1 MKNKKFIALL
11 AMTVA
16 LSGVMTACSFGGGKE
31 DSVVVES
38 TPTPTPAKKATATP
52 TVAADAQNTTY
63 TSKDKSVAIK
73 LPDATWAN
81 KSDETDMLSFESP
94 DQGKI
99 LILHGSG
106 ADLESAVIPNS
117 QDMAVSMTQA
127 ENMVNGTDF
136 EIQDYKSDQK
146 DGINIYSYTVKYKD
160 TTKSDGYVYAI
171 NKYFVND
178 SEYYGEYSDY
188 TRKRGVICSDILLP
202 PHALKEYAD
211 RQTLW
216 NAVEKAERGKNA
228 QLAYSFE
235 ISLQNEFSLE
245 ENIALAREFLFRE
258 FVSRGMTVDVSFHEK
273 ECEDG
278 GTPNP
283 HFHFL
288 CPIRPMEQDGTWGI
302 KQRREYVLDEEGNR
316 IRDANGKYVFNAVP
330 TTDWGSPETLEH
342 WREAWAEMCNAK
354 FAEKGLDVRIDHR
367 SYERQGV
374 DLLPTIHEGATV
386 RAMEKKGIRTEKGE
400 FNRWI
405 KATNAVIKDIRKKIS
420 LLFDWITEIKAELA
434 KPQTPDLVSLLND
447 YYTQRKA
454 GAYSQKGKISNLKEM
469 NETYNYLR
477 ANGIYT
483 LEDLESRLQSHRT
496 TVDGLK
502 TTMDSQNARMKAIR
516 SLNDYSATYKSLKPV
531 YDGLQKIKFEKSRA
545 KYKTEHADK
554 LKMFYTARR
563 KLTEEFPDGKVDMGK
578 LSKEYDTLEQEHE
591 TTYAEFKTVREDLQ
605 RLWKVKSNIDTAVR
619 FNQRT
624 AEQKLQNQPQI
635 RHKREDMTR

>member
-1 MKNKKFIALL
+1 MALFHLSVTQTKRSAGQSAIA
-11 AMTVA
+11 
-16 LSGVMTACSFGGGKE
+16 S
-31 DSVVVES
+31 
-38 TPTPTPAKKATATP
+38 
-52 TVAADAQNTTY
+52 AAYRAGERLY
-63 TSKDKSVAIK
+63 
-73 LPDATWAN
+73 
-81 KSDETDMLSFESP
+81 
-94 DQGKI
+94 
-99 LILHGSG
+99 
-106 ADLESAVIPNS
+106 
-117 QDMAVSMTQA
+117 
-127 ENMVNGTDF
+127 
-136 EIQDYKSDQK
+136 
-146 DGINIYSYTVKYKD
+146 
-160 TTKSDGYVYAI
+160 
-171 NKYFVND
+171 

-188 TRKRGVICSDILLP
+188 TRKGGVICSDILLP
-202 PHALKEYAD
+202 SHAPPEYAD

-228 QLAYSFE
+228 QLAYSFD
-235 ISLQNEFSLE
+235 IALQNEFSLE
-245 ENIALAREFLFRE
+245 ENIALARQFLLE
-258 FVSRGMTVDVSFHEK
+258 NFVSRGMVVDFAVHQPDR
-273 ECEDG
+273 EDG
-278 GTPNP
+278 GIPNP
-283 HFHFL
+283 HFHVL
-288 CPIRPMEQDGTWGI
+288 CPIRPIEQNGKWGL
-302 KQRREYVLDEEGNR
+302 KQRRVYELDEDGNR
-316 IRDANGKYVFNAVP
+316 IRDANGKFVFNAVP

-516 SLNDYSATYKSLKPV
+516 RDIPLTLADERIARAIRENNAKLVIIDPVQAFLGADVDMNRANEVRPIFRSLGDIAQATGCAIVLIGHLNKAAGTQSTYRGLGSIDITAAVRSLLFIGKLKDSPTTRV
-531 YDGLQKIKFEKSRA
+531 LIHEKSSLA
-545 KYKTEHADK
+545 PPGQSLAFSLGDEKGFEWIGAYDITADELLAGTDTAKTESK
-554 LKMFYTARR
+554 TAQAQM
-563 KLTEEFPDGKVDMGK
+563 LILELLADGKRMP
-578 LSKEYDTLEQEHE
+578 SAELE
-591 TTYAEFKTVREDLQ
+591 K
-605 RLWKVKSNIDTAVR
+605 AVNER
-619 FNQRT
+619 GISSRTMRT
-624 AEQKLQNQPQI
+624 AKSRIGDRLVTEKDGTAWVCYL
-635 RHKREDMTR
+635 RD

>member
-1 MKNKKFIALL
+1 MALFHFTVTQTKRSKGQSAIAS
-11 AMTVA
+11 AA
-16 LSGVMTACSFGGGKE
+16 YRSGE
-31 DSVVVES
+31 
-38 TPTPTPAKKATATP
+38 
-52 TVAADAQNTTY
+52 
-63 TSKDKSVAIK
+63 K
-73 LPDATWAN
+73 L
-81 KSDETDMLSFESP
+81 
-94 DQGKI
+94 
-99 LILHGSG
+99 
-106 ADLESAVIPNS
+106 
-117 QDMAVSMTQA
+117 
-127 ENMVNGTDF
+127 
-136 EIQDYKSDQK
+136 Y
-146 DGINIYSYTVKYKD
+146 
-160 TTKSDGYVYAI
+160 
-171 NKYFVND
+171 

-188 TRKRGVICSDILLP
+188 TRKGGVICSDILLP

-516 SLNDYSATYKSLKPV
+516 RDIPLTLADERIARAIRENNAKLVIIDPVQAFLGADVDMNRANEVRPIFRSLGDIAQATGCAIVLIGHLNKAAGTQSTYRGLGSIDITAAVRSLLFIGKLKDNPTTRV
-531 YDGLQKIKFEKSRA
+531 LIHEKSSLA
-545 KYKTEHADK
+545 PPGQSLAFSLGDEKGFEWIGAYDITADELLAGTDTAKTESKTAQAEMLILELLANGK
-554 LKMFYTARR
+554 KMPSA
-563 KLTEEFPDGKVDMGK
+563 E
-578 LSKEYDTLEQEHE
+578 LE
-591 TTYAEFKTVREDLQ
+591 K
-605 RLWKVKSNIDTAVR
+605 AVNDR
-619 FNQRT
+619 GISSRTMRT
-624 AEQKLQNQPQI
+624 AKSRIGDRLITEKDGTAWVCYLRN
-635 RHKREDMTR
+635 

>member
-1 MKNKKFIALL
+1 MALFHFTVTQTKRSKGQSAIAS
-11 AMTVA
+11 AA
-16 LSGVMTACSFGGGKE
+16 YRSGE
-31 DSVVVES
+31 
-38 TPTPTPAKKATATP
+38 
-52 TVAADAQNTTY
+52 
-63 TSKDKSVAIK
+63 K
-73 LPDATWAN
+73 L
-81 KSDETDMLSFESP
+81 
-94 DQGKI
+94 
-99 LILHGSG
+99 
-106 ADLESAVIPNS
+106 
-117 QDMAVSMTQA
+117 
-127 ENMVNGTDF
+127 
-136 EIQDYKSDQK
+136 Y
-146 DGINIYSYTVKYKD
+146 
-160 TTKSDGYVYAI
+160 
-171 NKYFVND
+171 

-202 PHALKEYAD
+202 PHAPKEYAD

-342 WREAWAEMCNAK
+342 WREAWAELCNAK

-516 SLNDYSATYKSLKPV
+516 RDIPLTLADERIARAIRENNAKLVIIDPVQAFLGADVDMNRANEVRPIFRSLGDIAQATGCAIVLIGHLNKAVGTQSTYRGLGSIDITAAVRSLLFIGKLKDNPTTRV
-531 YDGLQKIKFEKSRA
+531 LIHEKSSLA
-545 KYKTEHADK
+545 PPGQSLAFSLGDEKGFEWIGAYDITADELPAGTDTAKTESKTAQAEMLILELLANGK
-554 LKMFYTARR
+554 KMPSA
-563 KLTEEFPDGKVDMGK
+563 E
-578 LSKEYDTLEQEHE
+578 LE
-591 TTYAEFKTVREDLQ
+591 K
-605 RLWKVKSNIDTAVR
+605 AVNDR
-619 FNQRT
+619 GISSRTMRT
-624 AEQKLQNQPQI
+624 AKSRIGDRLITEKDGTAWVCYLRN
-635 RHKREDMTR
+635 

>member
-1 MKNKKFIALL
+1 MALFHFTVTQTKRSKGQSAIAS
-11 AMTVA
+11 AA
-16 LSGVMTACSFGGGKE
+16 YRSGE
-31 DSVVVES
+31 
-38 TPTPTPAKKATATP
+38 
-52 TVAADAQNTTY
+52 
-63 TSKDKSVAIK
+63 K
-73 LPDATWAN
+73 L
-81 KSDETDMLSFESP
+81 
-94 DQGKI
+94 
-99 LILHGSG
+99 
-106 ADLESAVIPNS
+106 
-117 QDMAVSMTQA
+117 
-127 ENMVNGTDF
+127 
-136 EIQDYKSDQK
+136 Y
-146 DGINIYSYTVKYKD
+146 
-160 TTKSDGYVYAI
+160 
-171 NKYFVND
+171 

-202 PHALKEYAD
+202 PHAPKEYAD

-516 SLNDYSATYKSLKPV
+516 RDIPLTLADERIARAIRENNAKLVIIDPVQAFLGADVDMNRANEVRPIFRSLGDIAQATGCAIVLIGHLNKAVGTQSTYRGLGSIDITAAVRSLLFIGKLKDNPTTRV
-531 YDGLQKIKFEKSRA
+531 LIHEKSSLA
-545 KYKTEHADK
+545 PPGQSLAFSLGDEKGFEWIGAYDITADELLAGTDTAKTESKTAQAEMLILELLANGKKMPSAELKKRSMTEGFPHAPCE
-554 LKMFYTARR
+554 RR
-563 KLTEEFPDGKVDMGK
+563 KAV
-578 LSKEYDTLEQEHE
+578 SE
-591 TTYAEFKTVREDLQ
+591 TG
-605 RLWKVKSNIDTAVR
+605 S
-619 FNQRT
+619 
-624 AEQKLQNQPQI
+624 
-635 RHKREDMTR
+635 

>member
-1 MKNKKFIALL
+1 MALFHFTVTQTKRSKGQSAIAS
-11 AMTVA
+11 AA
-16 LSGVMTACSFGGGKE
+16 YRSGE
-31 DSVVVES
+31 
-38 TPTPTPAKKATATP
+38 
-52 TVAADAQNTTY
+52 
-63 TSKDKSVAIK
+63 K
-73 LPDATWAN
+73 L
-81 KSDETDMLSFESP
+81 
-94 DQGKI
+94 
-99 LILHGSG
+99 
-106 ADLESAVIPNS
+106 
-117 QDMAVSMTQA
+117 
-127 ENMVNGTDF
+127 
-136 EIQDYKSDQK
+136 Y
-146 DGINIYSYTVKYKD
+146 
-160 TTKSDGYVYAI
+160 
-171 NKYFVND
+171 

-202 PHALKEYAD
+202 PHAPKEYAD

-516 SLNDYSATYKSLKPV
+516 RDIPLTLADERIARAIRENNAKLVIIDPVQAFLGADVDMNRANEVRPIFRSLGDIAQATGCAIVLIGHLNKAVGTQSTYRGLGSIDITAAVRSLLFIGKLKDIPTTRV
-531 YDGLQKIKFEKSRA
+531 LIHEKSSLA
-545 KYKTEHADK
+545 PPGQSLAFSLGDEKGFEWIGAYDITADELPAGTDTAKTESKTAQAEMLILELLANGK
-554 LKMFYTARR
+554 KMPSA
-563 KLTEEFPDGKVDMGK
+563 E
-578 LSKEYDTLEQEHE
+578 LE
-591 TTYAEFKTVREDLQ
+591 K
-605 RLWKVKSNIDTAVR
+605 AVNDR
-619 FNQRT
+619 GISSRTMRT
-624 AEQKLQNQPQI
+624 AKSRIGDRLITEKDGTAWVCYLRN
-635 RHKREDMTR
+635 